1 MHQFSATD
9 PKISSQHQNTKTKT
23 NKIEH
28 THCRKK
34 SLYTYNIVSDFQLEM
49 IIPVPIEA
57 EDGGDGANRNHLEKQ
72 SGEHENYG
80 GDEHERRSELRR
92 PVFVKRDSRN
102 CYQS

>member
-1 MHQFSATD
+1 M
-9 PKISSQHQNTKTKT
+9 
-23 NKIEH
+23 
-28 THCRKK
+28 KK
-34 SLYTYNIVSDFQLEM
+34 KYSYIYNIASDFQLWM

-80 GDEHERRSELRR
+80 GDEHGRRSELRR
-92 PVFVKRDSRN
+92 PVFVKRDSSN